1 MKPKTSTTQKPSAAQ
16 RQSDRWLDWEDAV
29 NDGCQNLATLAQLL
43 VNSGDKGDAIEAE
56 LIGSTGYLI
65 KEEVARLKER
75 VQARPRRKEA
85 R

>member
-1 MKPKTSTTQKPSAAQ
+1 MKTSTKQKPSATQ
-16 RQSDRWLDWEDAV
+16 RESDGWLDWEDAM
-29 NDGCQNLATLAQLL
+29 NDCCQNLATLAQLL
-43 VNSGDKGDAIEAE
+43 VNSGDKGDAVEAE
-56 LIGSTGYLI
+56 LVGGTGYLI